1 MAEVYGQV
9 SRLLALGVIGCFVS
23 NEAVLAYPG
32 FNEQSNKQS
41 NEPLNEPP
49 NEQTNEQLETEFEL
63 EPGTVN
69 RSPVLQDWV
78 EETPDVLREI
88 RREPSFPS
96 RLQLSYAL
104 FPSSGDERGLA
115 IGVEDVFV
123 GDLPLTL
130 NADYGANFDGNDKD
144 REAFGA
150 HLRYYVLPGGGYV
163 NVAPIVGYRHVEA
176 VDYSESGVQVGFQVK
191 VIPSRGGGA
200 DFAYTQTWVSP
211 TDEDSVMITGL
222 EFGYGLTDRLR
233 LATDVEWQFA
243 PGATDSRL
251 GIGLEWV
258 L

>member
-1 MAEVYGQV
+1 MSDVYGRI
-9 SRLLALGVIGCFVS
+9 SRLLALVTIGCFVPI
-23 NEAVLAYPG
+23 EAALA
-32 FNEQSNKQS
+32 
-41 NEPLNEPP
+41 EP
-49 NEQTNEQLETEFEL
+49 TSNEQLDRELEL
-63 EPGTVN
+63 EPGTVDS
-69 RSPVLQDWV
+69 SPVL
-78 EETPDVLREI
+78 EEWLQHTPDVLSAI
-88 RREPSFPS
+88 RNEPSFPS

-104 FPSSGDERGLA
+104 FPSSRDERGLA
-115 IGVEDVFV
+115 IGIEDVFI
-123 GDLPLTL
+123 GSLPVTV
-130 NADYGANFDGNDKD
+130 NADYVANFDGNDND
-144 REAFGA
+144 REAYGA
-150 HLRYYVLPGGGYV
+150 HLRYYVLPLGGYV

-211 TDEDSVMITGL
+211 TEDDAVMITQL

-251 GIGLEWV
+251 GIGLEWM

>member
-1 MAEVYGQV
+1 MAEVCGQV
-9 SRLLALGVIGCFVS
+9 SRLLAFGMIGCFVS
-23 NEAVLAYPG
+23 SEAALANPG
-32 FNEQSNKQS
+32 LNEQSNTQS
-41 NEPLNEPP
+41 NEPLDKLP
-49 NEQTNEQLETEFEL
+49 NEQLEIEFEL

-104 FPSSGDERGLA
+104 FPSSGDERGLS

-123 GDLPLTL
+123 GDLPLTV
-130 NADYGANFDGNDKD
+130 NADYGANFDGNDSD
-144 REAFGA
+144 REAYGA
-150 HLRYYVLPGGGYV
+150 HLRYYVLPVGGYV
-163 NVAPIVGYRHVEA
+163 NVAAIVGYRHVEA
-176 VDYSESGVQVGFQVK
+176 VDYSESGVQMGFQVK

-211 TDEDSVMITGL
+211 TEDDSVMITGL
-222 EFGYGLTDRLR
+222 EFGYGLTERLR

-243 PGATDSRL
+243 PGATDSHL
-251 GIGLEWV
+251 GIGVEWV